1 MMRRFGAARTAS
13 LKEESVMVA
22 FRRSWTLASALALLG
37 LRPDTDVSA
46 QQSGGNDGTLDLL
59 SGVEAICE
67 TVIALAMAAAIS
79 ISLLSLSAHLN
90 EAKALRQGGE
100 SPRQSADEHRL
111 PSVAHVARAETASHY
126 N

>member
-1 MMRRFGAARTAS
+1 VSWLRFVDRGLWRPRWLCWVFVLTLMCRLNSLVETTAR
-13 LKEESVMVA
+13 
-22 FRRSWTLASALALLG
+22 WTF
-37 LRPDTDVSA
+37 
-46 QQSGGNDGTLDLL
+46 L

-100 SPRQSADEHRL
+100 SPRQSAAEHRL